1 MVSGEGSW
9 FVEPSLVCELGD
21 FLKEKLNENL
31 QQMLES
37 VINFTTMNLEE
48 FDSSA
53 Q

>member
-1 MVSGEGSW
+1 MVSGEGNW
-9 FVEPSLVCELGD
+9 FVEPRVCELGD

-37 VINFTTMNLEE
+37 VINFTTINLEE